1 MTTFKQYAL
10 SAKVIAGLE
19 AMHITEPTPIQEAV
33 IPAVLRGESVIGQSQ
48 TGSGKTHAFLVPI
61 IDRIDTSLDQV
72 QAVITAPSRELATQL
87 YTVATTLTANM
98 PDVRIHR
105 YVGGTD
111 KNKQIEKLKNQQ
123 PHIVIGTP
131 GRILDLIRSD
141 ALATYTAKTFVV
153 DEADM
158 TLDMGFLSAVDAI
171 ASTFPKDLQM
181 LVFSATIPQKLQP
194 FLKKYMANP
203 TVYEIKPQS
212 VIADTVDN
220 WLIAAKGRDKN
231 QLIYQLLTIGQPFLV
246 LIFANTKTSVDH
258 IHQYLTDQGLT
269 VAKIHG
275 GIQPRERNRVM
286 KEVANLKYQYVVA
299 TDLAARGIDI
309 KGVSHVINAEIPSDD
324 EFFIHRVGRTGRNGM
339 HGTAITLYSPGQ
351 EDKIAEL
358 EHMGIHFTPKAI
370 KNGEIVDSYDR
381 NRRVTRKA
389 KEDPRSLKI
398 RGLAAKEAKKHMPGY
413 KKKIKKAEDKERW
426 FNNRVKKREQLRA
439 ARKAKKSN

>member
-1 MTTFKQYAL
+1 MNQFKQYAL
-10 SAKVIAGLE
+10 NAGVLSGLE
-19 AMHITEPTPIQEAV
+19 NMQITTPTPIQERV

-61 IDRIDTSLDQV
+61 LSRIAPDKDQV
-72 QAVITAPSRELATQL
+72 QAVITAPSRELATQI
-87 YTVATTLTANM
+87 YTVATTLAADL
-98 PDVRIHR
+98 PEVRIQR

-111 KNKQIEKLKNQQ
+111 KAKQMDKLQHQQ

-131 GRILDLIRSD
+131 GRVLDLIRSG
-141 ALATYTAKTFVV
+141 ALAAHTATTFVV

-158 TLDMGFLSAVDAI
+158 TLDMGFLPAVDSI
-171 ASTFPKDLQM
+171 AATFPKALQM

-203 TVYEIKPQS
+203 TVIEIRPQS

-231 QLIYQLLTIGQPFLV
+231 QMIYQLLTIGQPFLV

-275 GIQPRERNRVM
+275 GIPPRERKRVM
-286 KEVANLKYQYVVA
+286 KDVAALKYQYVVA

-309 KGVSHVINAEIPSDD
+309 KGVSHVINAEIPSDN

-339 HGTAITLYSPGQ
+339 SGIAITLYAPGQ
-351 EDKIAEL
+351 EEQIAEL
-358 EHMGIHFTPKAI
+358 EHLGIHFTPKAI

-381 NRRVTRKA
+381 NRRTTRKA
-389 KEDPRSLKI
+389 KEDPRSLAI
-398 RGLAAKEAKKHMPGY
+398 RGLAKKEQKKHMPGY
-413 KKKIKKAEDKERW
+413 KKKIQKAIATERRK
-426 FNNRVKKREQLRA
+426 NSRIKKREEMRA
-439 ARKAKKSN
+439 ARKAKKS

>member
-10 SAKVIAGLE
+10 STKVIAGLE

-87 YTVATTLTANM
+87 YTVATTLTADM

-158 TLDMGFLSAVDAI
+158 TLDMGFLAAVDAI